1 VVSSEDQ
8 ELSELAKRAANFAVI
23 PFDLPDIPFLESRAD
38 FTDEF
43 GELVDAFEH
52 NLNEAIALASV
63 LYYFCMEIEKSLNFQ
78 RILSGERILSLI
90 EVEPGEGLTPELEQR
105 SLDRARQKLDELSG
119 ENIGADEKGIFLSS
133 LLSRIIHIADR
144 NDFSP
149 PAKNLLRQ
157 SSVLVWNSFE
167 ILVKDSVEYLLNK
180 NPKLAR
186 RIINSGPARKKF
198 DIGQISF
205 DYLEAQDFDLASS
218 LGTFFIQQND
228 ISSLRSM
235 RLCLSAIL
243 SSEKSLL
250 CSLNSEI
257 VYNLNQI
264 RNLIVHRR
272 GVIDHSYISRTE
284 TSQSAGEVIEISPAF
299 FAKTTKHIWTTGILL
314 LEALHKFERA

>member
-1 VVSSEDQ
+1 MVKTENQD
-8 ELSELAKRAANFAVI
+8 LSELAKRAAKFAVI
-23 PFDLPDIPFLESRAD
+23 PFDLPSASFLESRPH
-38 FTDEF
+38 FCDEF
-43 GELVDAFEH
+43 GALVDAFEH
-52 NLNEAIALASV
+52 NLNEAITLSSV
-63 LYYFCMEIEKSLNFQ
+63 LYYFCLEIEKSLNFE
-78 RILSGERILSLI
+78 RTLSRERILSLI
-90 EVEPGEGLTPELEQR
+90 ETEPGEGLTPELEQR
-105 SLDRARQKLDELSG
+105 SLDRARQKLEELSG
-119 ENIGADEKGIFLSS
+119 EKLKTDEKGMFLSS
-133 LLSRIIHIADR
+133 LLSRIVHIADR
-144 NDFSP
+144 DDFSP

-167 ILVKDSVEYLLNK
+167 ILVKDCVEYLLNK

-205 DYLEAQDFDLASS
+205 DYLEAQDFDLANS

-228 ISSLRSM
+228 LSSLRAM
-235 RLCLSAIL
+235 RLCLSAVL

-250 CSLNSEI
+250 RSLDSKA

-272 GVIDHSYISRTE
+272 GVIDYSYICKTE
-284 TSQSAGEVIEISPAF
+284 TSQSAGDVVEISPAF

-314 LEALHKFERA
+314 LEASHKFEQA